1 VSADII
7 SVLPD
12 AVANQIAAGEV
23 IQRPAS
29 AVKELMENA
38 IDAGAT
44 FIRLIVKDAGRTLI
58 QVVDDGKGM
67 SPTDA
72 RLCFERHATSKIR
85 SAEDLWR
92 LNTMGFRGEAL
103 ASIAAVAQVEL
114 KSRREEDTM
123 GTVIHMEGSQITSQ
137 EPCAAPKGTSISMKN
152 LFYNVPARRN
162 FLKSDGVEF
171 RHILEEFERIAFAN
185 PIIGFSLY
193 HNGNEMYRLEAGT
206 TEEARASLRQRILAL
221 YGSPF
226 NQRLVPVDEDAGI
239 VKISGFVIK
248 PEFAKK
254 TRGEQFFFLNK
265 RFIRNAYLHH
275 AVQTAFEQLL
285 PAGNFPGYFIF
296 LDVDPKTID
305 VNIHPTKTEVKF
317 EDERSIYAVLRSTV
331 KKSLGQYNI
340 SPTLDFNQ
348 EMSMEIPY
356 LSKDTQIRQPE
367 IKVNP
372 EFNPFKSGGNS
383 GVVSH
388 DKFREGNNQQNWET
402 MFSQHMHKR
411 NEDLPPVE
419 VIPDVQTQLHP
430 ESNDNPVS
438 ESSSFWQLHERYI
451 LSPMKN
457 GFLVIDQQRAHERV
471 LYENY
476 IQGIARQQAE
486 TQQKLFPDT
495 VEFTPADA
503 QIVESQLTAL
513 QSIGF
518 DIHPFGSNTFVVHGI
533 PAGTEKF
540 ETPQLLEEVI
550 ATFKENDQELHLKPL
565 ENIARSLARRAAV
578 KPGKHLST
586 AEMQSLVDELFGCE
600 QPGFCPNG
608 KPVFVNFPIEEI
620 DKRLKRS

>member
-1 VSADII
+1 
-7 SVLPD
+7 
-12 AVANQIAAGEV
+12 
-23 IQRPAS
+23 
-29 AVKELMENA
+29 
-38 IDAGAT
+38 
-44 FIRLIVKDAGRTLI
+44 
-58 QVVDDGKGM
+58 
-67 SPTDA
+67 
-72 RLCFERHATSKIR
+72 
-85 SAEDLWR
+85 
-92 LNTMGFRGEAL
+92 
-103 ASIAAVAQVEL
+103 
-114 KSRREEDTM
+114 
-123 GTVIHMEGSQITSQ
+123 
-137 EPCAAPKGTSISMKN
+137 
-152 LFYNVPARRN
+152 
-162 FLKSDGVEF
+162 
-171 RHILEEFERIAFAN
+171 
-185 PIIGFSLY
+185 
-193 HNGNEMYRLEAGT
+193 
-206 TEEARASLRQRILAL
+206 
-221 YGSPF
+221 
-226 NQRLVPVDEDAGI
+226 
-239 VKISGFVIK
+239 
-248 PEFAKK
+248 
-254 TRGEQFFFLNK
+254 
-265 RFIRNAYLHH
+265 
-275 AVQTAFEQLL
+275 
-285 PAGNFPGYFIF
+285 
-296 LDVDPKTID
+296 
-305 VNIHPTKTEVKF
+305 
-317 EDERSIYAVLRSTV
+317 
-331 KKSLGQYNI
+331 
-340 SPTLDFNQ
+340 
-348 EMSMEIPY
+348 
-356 LSKDTQIRQPE
+356 
-367 IKVNP
+367 
-372 EFNPFKSGGNS
+372 
-383 GVVSH
+383 
-388 DKFREGNNQQNWET
+388 

-471 LYENY
+471 LYEHY

-533 PAGTEKF
+533 PAGTENF

-578 KPGKHLST
+578 KPGKHLSA